1 MSNTYF
7 QFKQFTVHQEK
18 AAMKVT
24 TDSCILGAWAAANID
39 RSAKKILDI
48 GSGTGLLMLM
58 IAQRCDAEI
67 YGVEK
72 DPAAFKQGL
81 QNIKESRWAERLFN
95 YSADINDFT
104 TPAGFDFVISNPPF
118 HDNQLKGPMQEKNL
132 AHHSTA
138 LSLESLIAN
147 IKKLLAEHG
156 RFAVLIPFYRTDDLI
171 QLAATQNYFPEKMVV
186 ISATAIH
193 APSRTIIL
201 FSSHFSAAVT
211 EEKFVIKNESG
222 EYSAEF
228 KILLKDYYLHL

>member
-7 QFKQFTVHQEK
+7 QFKQFIIHQDK
-18 AAMKVT
+18 TAMKVA
-24 TDSCILGAWAAANID
+24 TDSCILGAWAARNIGS
-39 RSAKKILDI
+39 SAKKILDI

-58 IAQRCDAEI
+58 IAQRCEADI

-72 DPAAFKQGL
+72 DPAAFQQGL
-81 QNIKESRWAERLFN
+81 QNMKESRWAERLFN
-95 YSADINDFT
+95 FSADINDFT
-104 TPAGFDFVISNPPF
+104 TLAGFDFIISNPPF

-138 LSLESLIAN
+138 LSLESLIAS
-147 IKKLLAEHG
+147 IKKLLSEHG
-156 RFAVLIPFYRTDDLI
+156 RFAILIPFYRTDALI
-171 QLAATQNYFPEKMVV
+171 QIAATQNYFPEKMVL

-201 FSSHFSAAVT
+201 FSSHFSGTVT

-222 EYSAEF
+222 EYTDEF